1 MTVLR
6 VATVL
11 GLLALFLPGGGA
23 AQGLGDV
30 AARERARRDKEEAK
44 KKPPV
49 LTNEDLDKG
58 RPPKSGASTGAV
70 TTPSAAGS
78 GVTPAESSS
87 RESPLPESSPPES
100 RPPEDRFG
108 QERPYLD
115 AVQQAQTRVSQ
126 TESRIQQLQAKL
138 NPMSTSF
145 IYGSQGSN
153 SPTEEAEVREQL
165 TQAEAELTQ
174 ARQDLAAANQALQ
187 SGRRGRP
194 GGPSVPQ

>member
-23 AQGLGDV
+23 AQGLGD
-30 AARERARRDKEEAK
+30 AATRERARREKEEAK
-44 KKPPV
+44 KKAPV

-58 RPPKSGASTGAV
+58 RPPKSGPSTGAV

-78 GVTPAESSS
+78 GVTPAES
-87 RESPLPESSPPES
+87 PPPES
-100 RPPEDRFG
+100 PPLEDRFA
-108 QERPYLD
+108 QERPHLD

-126 TESRIQQLQAKL
+126 TESRIQELQAKL
-138 NPMSTSF
+138 NPMSTLF
-145 IYGSQGSN
+145 IYGSRGSN
-153 SPTEEAEVREQL
+153 SPAEEAAVREQL
-165 TQAEAELTQ
+165 TQAETELTQ

-187 SGRRGRP
+187 SARRGRP
-194 GGPSVPQ
+194 GGSPVPQ

>member
-30 AARERARRDKEEAK
+30 AARERARREKEEAK

-87 RESPLPESSPPES
+87 QESPLPES

-153 SPTEEAEVREQL
+153 SPAEEAEVREQL

-174 ARQDLAAANQALQ
+174 TRQDLAAANQALQ
-187 SGRRGRP
+187 SRRGRP
-194 GGPSVPQ
+194 GGSSVPQ